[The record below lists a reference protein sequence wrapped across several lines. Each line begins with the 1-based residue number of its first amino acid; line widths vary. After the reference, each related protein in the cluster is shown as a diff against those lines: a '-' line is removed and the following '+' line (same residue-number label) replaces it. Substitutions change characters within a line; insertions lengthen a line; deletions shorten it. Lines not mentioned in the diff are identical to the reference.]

1 MTEPLSPNTK
11 AILLLT
17 APLLASRGK
26 RSSDLLTASEYRKL
40 ARHLRA
46 RGNQPADL
54 MASAADRLLDDCGR
68 IVERARLERLLG
80 RGFLLGQALEHWQAR
95 AIWVV
100 SRADE
105 AYPKRL
111 KERLEDASPPLLYGC
126 GHSEILDH
134 GGLAVVGSRHV
145 HEALIELTEAVG
157 RLAAAAGQT
166 VVSGGARGI
175 DQAAMR
181 GALEAGGRVAGV
193 LADGLERAVMR
204 REHRNLLL
212 EGRLVLT
219 SPYDPSASF
228 NVGHAMQRNKLIY
241 ALADAG
247 LVVSAEE
254 GRGGTWAGR
263 AAGEAPAGAR
273 LRRRAKKGLDALRR
287 KGALPWPSPVDAP
300 GLRAALAPPTKA
312 NTDRSVGASLHDPV
326 QVQLFRASGSGEE
339 ER

>member
-1 MTEPLSPNTK
+1 
-11 AILLLT
+11 LLT
-17 APLLASRGK
+17 APLLAGQGK
-26 RSSDLLTASEYRKL
+26 RSNDLLTASEYRKL

-54 MASAADRLLDDCGR
+54 MASAAERLLDDCGR

-80 RGFLLGQALEHWQAR
+80 RGFLLGQALEHWRAR

-105 AYPKRL
+105 TYPKRL
-111 KERLEDASPPLLYGC
+111 KERLKDASPPLLYGC
-126 GHSEILDH
+126 GDSEILDH

-157 RLAAAAGQT
+157 RLAAAAGKT
-166 VVSGGARGI
+166 IVSGGARGI

-212 EGRLVLT
+212 EGRLVLI

-254 GRGGTWAGR
+254 GRGGTWAGAVEQLEKLRFVPVYVR
-263 AAGEAPAGAR
+263 ATGEDS
-273 LRRRAKKGLDALRR
+273 KGLDALRR
-287 KGALPWPSPVDAP
+287 KGAQPWPSPVDAA
-300 GLRAALAPPTKA
+300 GMKAALAAPTKA
-312 NTDRSVGASLHDPV
+312 NTDRSAGASLHHPV

-339 ER
+339 GR